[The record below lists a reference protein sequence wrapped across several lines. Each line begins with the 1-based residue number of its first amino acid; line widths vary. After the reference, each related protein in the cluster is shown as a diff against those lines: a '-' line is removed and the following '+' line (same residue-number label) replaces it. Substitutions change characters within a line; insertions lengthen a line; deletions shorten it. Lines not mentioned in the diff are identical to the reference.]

1 MRKFLM
7 IALNTVALLGLAS
20 MAFAANQLDSA
31 ALGYTCLAAALG
43 IGIAAFG
50 CGIGMGLGLKG
61 ACEGVA
67 RNPDVS
73 GKITGTMI
81 LAFAFI
87 ESLAIYALVI
97 SFILLYA
104 QKKGGQGLPFF
115 VRADFNALNAVA
127 PGRAIRSATTG
138 LHPLL
143 RAVPC
148 ADRPSS
154 RPGTQ
159 PTPRKRGKTNR
170 RTTGAPS
177 AGHAGHPSCAML
189 RFQVF

>member
-1 MRKFLM
+1 MRKLLLTV
-7 IALNTVALLGLAS
+7 LNTTALLGMAS
-20 MAFAANQLDSA
+20 MAFAADKLDPAKLDSA
-31 ALGYTCLAAALG
+31 SLGFLCLAAALG

-97 SFILLYA
+97 SFILLFANPYA
-104 QKKGGQGLPFF
+104 
-115 VRADFNALNAVA
+115 
-127 PGRAIRSATTG
+127 
-138 LHPLL
+138 
-143 RAVPC
+143 
-148 ADRPSS
+148 
-154 RPGTQ
+154 
-159 PTPRKRGKTNR
+159 
-170 RTTGAPS
+170 
-177 AGHAGHPSCAML
+177 
-189 RFQVF
+189 

>member
-7 IALNTVALLGLAS
+7 IALNTMALVGMAS
-20 MAFAANQLDSA
+20 MAFAAGKLEA
-31 ALGYTCLAAALG
+31 FPLGLTSLAASLG
-43 IGIAAFG
+43 IGVAAFG

-61 ACEGVA
+61 ACEGIA

-104 QKKGGQGLPFF
+104 
-115 VRADFNALNAVA
+115 N
-127 PGRAIRSATTG
+127 
-138 LHPLL
+138 PLI
-143 RAVPC
+143 
-148 ADRPSS
+148 
-154 RPGTQ
+154 
-159 PTPRKRGKTNR
+159 
-170 RTTGAPS
+170 
-177 AGHAGHPSCAML
+177 
-189 RFQVF
+189 

>member
-1 MRKFLM
+1 MRKLLM
-7 IALNTVALLGLAS
+7 IALNTVVLMGMAS
-20 MAFAANQLDSA
+20 MSFAASSLDAA

-104 QKKGGQGLPFF
+104 NPY
-115 VRADFNALNAVA
+115 A
-127 PGRAIRSATTG
+127 
-138 LHPLL
+138 
-143 RAVPC
+143 
-148 ADRPSS
+148 
-154 RPGTQ
+154 
-159 PTPRKRGKTNR
+159 
-170 RTTGAPS
+170 
-177 AGHAGHPSCAML
+177 
-189 RFQVF
+189 

>member
-31 ALGYTCLAAALG
+31 ALGYTCLA
-43 IGIAAFG
+43 AAFG

-104 QKKGGQGLPFF
+104 NPY
-115 VRADFNALNAVA
+115 A
-127 PGRAIRSATTG
+127 
-138 LHPLL
+138 
-143 RAVPC
+143 
-148 ADRPSS
+148 
-154 RPGTQ
+154 
-159 PTPRKRGKTNR
+159 
-170 RTTGAPS
+170 
-177 AGHAGHPSCAML
+177 
-189 RFQVF
+189 

>member
-1 MRKFLM
+1 MRKFIM
-7 IALNTVALLGLAS
+7 VALNTVALLGLAS
-20 MAFAANQLDSA
+20 LAFAAEPLNNESI
-31 ALGYTCLAAALG
+31 GTICLAAALA

-50 CGIGMGLGLKG
+50 CGLGMGLGLKA

-104 QKKGGQGLPFF
+104 NPY
-115 VRADFNALNAVA
+115 A
-127 PGRAIRSATTG
+127 
-138 LHPLL
+138 
-143 RAVPC
+143 
-148 ADRPSS
+148 
-154 RPGTQ
+154 
-159 PTPRKRGKTNR
+159 
-170 RTTGAPS
+170 
-177 AGHAGHPSCAML
+177 
-189 RFQVF
+189 